1 MRGNQTQWHEE
12 QAKGTQKRSQ
22 VSCEAT
28 WLHCPLVDIMC
39 SEIGKPNVI
48 ALIRNNKV
56 LTLSTLVCLYLTD
69 IVLVIK
75 KINGE
80 GTF

>member
-1 MRGNQTQWHEE
+1 MGGNQTQWHEE
-12 QAKGTQKRSQ
+12 QAKGTQERSQ

-28 WLHCPLVDIMC
+28 RLHFPLVDIMC

-48 ALIRNNKV
+48 ALRRNNKV